1 MLWVLRRDVT
11 VQLYL
16 FPGVTATKDCVLK
29 FPLFLL
35 KLR

>member
-16 FPGVTATKDCVLK
+16 FPGVTAIKDRVLK
-29 FPLFLL
+29 FSLFPL